1 MDENKSKFEMPDI
14 DELAEKLDEPVEEKY
29 ELPEELKEEK
39 SEIDSKINPSRAV
52 GPNGESSTRQNAD
65 FMPNLPNYSGEEP
78 GRAVAMR
85 GMILSICSV
94 VLALIC
100 NFFAGAPVAANII
113 NIVALIC
120 GIGGIVFGVMGGNQ
134 NISYNMPRG
143 AMSWTGII
151 LGIIG
156 ILISGVS
163 FACIAAC
170 AGIRQ
175 FLGM

>member
-14 DELAEKLDEPVEEKY
+14 DELEKKLDEPLETQY
-29 ELPEELKEEK
+29 EMPEELQSKP
-39 SEIDSKINPSRAV
+39 EIDSKINPGVAV
-52 GPNGESSTRQNAD
+52 GPNGETSTRQKAD
-65 FMPNLPNYSGEEP
+65 FIPDLPDYKGDEP
-78 GRAVAMR
+78 GRPVAMR

-94 VLALIC
+94 VLAIISCL
-100 NFFAGAPVAANII
+100 FAGVPVAATIM
-113 NIVALIC
+113 NIVALLC
-120 GIGGIVFGVMGGNQ
+120 GIGGIVFGAMGGNQ

-151 LGIIG
+151 LGIVG
-156 ILISGVS
+156 ILMSGMT

-170 AGIRQ
+170 SGIRS